1 MNIKY
6 KKRTNN
12 IFQDYEFYI
21 EQEDLFH
28 VAFFNFYTNEK
39 DRNKCN
45 YIWKSLLKQHE
56 SRLSSKVSNILRRY

>member
-6 KKRTNN
+6 KKRSNN

-21 EQEDLFH
+21 EQEDLLH

-39 DRNKCN
+39 DRNKVN
-45 YIWKSLLKQHE
+45 YIWKSLLKQH
-56 SRLSSKVSNILRRY
+56 KDITK

>member
-6 KKRTNN
+6 KKRSNN

-45 YIWKSLLKQHE
+45 YIWKSLLKQHKE
-56 SRLSSKVSNILRRY
+56 I